1 MENINIESVFARYR
15 TRTLTFKLL
24 SSALLGNN
32 KTRTVSIYALKKAL
46 HISRGTVLKL
56 VNGIY
61 FGGETLSQVTHTTSE
76 LGRENI
82 NSIIDYAIEG
92 ENTESIY
99 NDVMSKTFSLIDIAA
114 ENKNIPFVVIKPS
127 SLGSIE
133 LYRAITLNQ
142 NLTPE
147 QRQEWEIVTERYIQI
162 FDAASDKKVRI
173 MVDAEQSW
181 IQPAVDNFI
190 VNMMRKYN
198 QNYPLLTLTLQFYC
212 RDKLGRLKEYY
223 QQACGHHFY
232 LGIKLVRGAYLEEE
246 NRISHDHCFTEKSE
260 TDNNYNSA
268 IQFVADHIDRISPF
282 FATHNEHS
290 LALIRQSPTL
300 KENIWFGQLYGMGDH
315 ITWAL
320 NHEGFSVCKYVPFGP
335 LKKSLPYLLR
345 RIEENAISSTTF
357 STERKLIR
365 KELHRRIKRIVL

>member
-1 MENINIESVFARYR
+1 MKKIDTESVFARYR

-24 SSALLGNN
+24 ASALLGNN
-32 KTRTVSIYALKKAL
+32 KTRTVSIYALKKVL
-46 HISRGTVLKL
+46 YISQGAILKL
-56 VNGIY
+56 INGIY
-61 FGGETLSQVTHTTSE
+61 FGGETLNQVTSTTSA
-76 LGRENI
+76 LRKENI

-92 ENTESIY
+92 ENTESVY
-99 NDVMSKTFSLIDIAA
+99 NDVMNKTFSLIDIAA
-114 ENKNIPFVVIKPS
+114 ENRNIPFVVIKPS

-147 QRQEWEIVTERYIQI
+147 QQQEWDSVTERYTRIV
-162 FDAASDKKVRI
+162 DAAGEKKVRI

-190 VNMMRKYN
+190 VELMKKYN
-198 QNYPLLTLTLQFYC
+198 RSYPLLTLTLQFYC
-212 RDKLGRLKEYY
+212 KNKLERLKEHYR
-223 QQACGHHFY
+223 QACEHDFY

-246 NRISHDHCFTEKSE
+246 KRISHDYCFTEKAE
-260 TDNNYNSA
+260 TDNNYNNA
-268 IQFVADHIDRISPF
+268 IHFVAEHTDRIFPF

-300 KENIWFGQLYGMGDH
+300 RKNIWLGQLYGMGDH
-315 ITWAL
+315 ITWSL
-320 NHEGFSVCKYVPFGP
+320 THDGFSVCKYVPFGP

-345 RIEENAISSTTF
+345 RIEENAIPSTTF
-357 STERKLIR
+357 ITERKLIR
-365 KELHRRIKRIVL
+365 KELHRRMKRILS